1 MSRQPR
7 PHKRK
12 PIIDA
17 GNTRAY
23 RQLWRVVDGAVFD
36 ALYTHQDYLTPKGQ
50 QCART
55 SINKRV
61 VGSVLGFAEQSA
73 RGRSGSLPAV
83 DRDGHAN
90 LSDPRM
96 AAAAMSKGR
105 AIWVRVARLFRSPE
119 GREQNT

>member
-1 MSRQPR
+1 MKQPR

-12 PIIDA
+12 PVIDA

-50 QCART
+50 QCARS

-73 RGRSGSLPAV
+73 RGRSGLVPAA
-83 DRDGHAN
+83 DRDDVLAN
-90 LSDPRM
+90 QASPRTVVSL
-96 AAAAMSKGR
+96 AVSKGR
-105 AIWVRVARLFRSPE
+105 AILVGVARLLR
-119 GREQNT
+119 GAA